1 VRYAYVGNQRHR
13 ACRSSRQSATR
24 TVPTLRAATT
34 ALSCRTT
41 STSPNASTTAARGR
55 PSCPD
60 RSTDRGTA
68 QTSSSRAST
77 PHPTP
82 SRRRSTAT
90 SRRQNTSSGCARPSA
105 GAGIAGSSRIHTISS
120 TARGRTIKTTTQ
132 LLGGGCVRGGA
143 PRLGVVVLPKI
154 CRLGL
159 PASDKLRLGPRH
171 LANFARYLFLG
182 PVQGGGTPVG
192 WRLRSGP
199 AGVSL
204 SPVSEAVVRRS
215 HW

>member
-1 VRYAYVGNQRHR
+1 MPGPFYRPRYGADLELACLDTSRDTQEEIHR
-13 ACRSSRQSATR
+13 YLQAPKHQQW
-24 TVPTLRAATT
+24 L
-34 ALSCRTT
+34 
-41 STSPNASTTAARGR
+41 
-55 PSCPD
+55 
-60 RSTDRGTA
+60 RSTFGRRGDRWLIPY
-68 QTSSSRAST
+68 S
-77 PHPTP
+77 HHLVY
-82 SRRRSTAT
+82 
-90 SRRQNTSSGCARPSA
+90 SA
-105 GAGIAGSSRIHTISS
+105 GPNHQNDH
-120 TARGRTIKTTTQ
+120 TQ